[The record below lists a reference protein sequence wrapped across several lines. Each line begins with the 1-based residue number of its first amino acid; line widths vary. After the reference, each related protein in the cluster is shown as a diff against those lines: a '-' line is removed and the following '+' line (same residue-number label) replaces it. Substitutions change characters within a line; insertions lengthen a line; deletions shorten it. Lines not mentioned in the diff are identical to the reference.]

1 MAIANNR
8 GGATMTLEDKYDMT
22 IEYRCQSCGE
32 VDNVTAM
39 VPVFWDSEHQEW
51 LPDSNDISVAGCRCL
66 ECNSWDVNR
75 ASVSTPKSWGVNKA
89 STSIPNQQDA
99 QS

>member
-1 MAIANNR
+1 
-8 GGATMTLEDKYDMT
+8 MTLEDKYDMT